1 MAALRTTTEAA
12 QAAAA
17 RSHVKLHDDAI
28 RAIHE
33 TGETHEAGI
42 AAVERTTA
50 ALAAAADQQLPS
62 ETIIDTWQA
71 HLSDPGEIAAAL
83 DAVTAAAR
91 EEQERKAEAEEA
103 ERVAALRTAT
113 EAAQAAAA
121 RSHVKLHDDAI
132 RAIHETGETHAAG
145 LAAVERTTAA
155 FAAAADQQLPSE
167 TIVETWNAN
176 ESDPGEIAPALEA
189 ATAAAREERR
199 KAAAQRQADLEAAT
213 EAAQAE
219 AARSRVELRD
229 AHVRTIYETGATHEV
244 GLAAVK
250 RTTAALA
257 AAADQRLLSEK
268 IIDTWQA
275 HLSDPG
281 ASETIVETW
290 NANESDP
297 GEIAPALEAAT
308 AAAREERRKAAAQR
322 QADLEAAT
330 EAAQAE
336 AARSRVELRD
346 AHVRTIYET
355 GATHEVGL
363 AAVKRTTAAL
373 AAAADQRLPSETIID
388 TWQAHLSDPG
398 GIAPALDAVTAAA
411 REEQER
417 KAEAEEA
424 GRVAALRTATEAA
437 QAEAARSHVKLHDD
451 AIRAIYET
459 GETHAAG
466 LAAVK
471 RTTAALAAAA
481 DQQLP
486 RKTIIDTWKAN
497 WSDPGGIAP
506 ALDAATADAVRREEE
521 RKAPAAP
528 STPRQVPAIQV
539 QQADAAEQERKAR
552 DKRWEALPD
561 AAQDEARARFD
572 QLEPGREG
580 ALSAQRSEQV
590 VGDVENLVA
599 KTYDREEYQLRER
612 RREWHPTDKNGD
624 ELLKRAQID
633 TFGTDRE
640 PVNLRERGAVLDAA
654 NVLDAADRGFESA
667 NRQIE
672 ERLGITPSHASVRE
686 ARRRHRQ
693 HLDNRMAPQSHGRDR
708 QRGKPS
714 LCTTTRVPRARTRR
728 SGRSASTTTEPST
741 SALRTS
747 STPRR

>member
-62 ETIIDTWQA
+62 ETINDTWQA
-71 HLSDPGEIAAAL
+71 HLSDPGGIAPAL

-132 RAIHETGETHAAG
+132 RAIHETGETHEAG
-145 LAAVERTTAA
+145 IAAVE
-155 FAAAADQQLPSE
+155 
-167 TIVETWNAN
+167 
-176 ESDPGEIAPALEA
+176 
-189 ATAAAREERR
+189 
-199 KAAAQRQADLEAAT
+199 
-213 EAAQAE
+213 
-219 AARSRVELRD
+219 
-229 AHVRTIYETGATHEV
+229 
-244 GLAAVK
+244 

-257 AAADQRLLSEK
+257 AAADQQLPSEM

-281 ASETIVETW
+281 GIAPALDAVTAAAREEQERKAEAEEAERVAALRTATEGRPGRGRPVARQVARRRDPGDPRDRRDARGGPGGGGANDGGLRRRGRPAAPVRDDRNDTW
-290 NANESDP
+290 NANKSDP

-373 AAAADQRLPSETIID
+373 AAAADQRLPSEMIID

-424 GRVAALRTATEAA
+424 ERVAALRTATEAA
-437 QAEAARSHVKLHDD
+437 QAAAARSHVKLHDDAIRAIHETGETHEAGLAAVERTTAAFAAAADQQLPSETIVETWNANESDPGEIAPALEAATAAAREERRKAAAQRQADLEAATEAAQAEAARSRVELRDAHVITIYETGATHEVGLAAVKRTTAALAAAADQRLPSEMIIDTWQAHLSDPGGIAPALDAVTAAAREEQERKAEAEEAERVAALRTATEAAQAAAARSHVKLHDD

-466 LAAVK
+466 LAAVE

-486 RKTIIDTWKAN
+486 RKTIIDTWKAHLVRP
-497 WSDPGGIAP
+497 WGDSARPRCRHRRRCPPRGGAQGAGCP
-506 ALDAATADAVRREEE
+506 VN
-521 RKAPAAP
+521 AAP
-528 STPRQVPAIQV
+528 SPG
-539 QQADAAEQERKAR
+539 DSSAAGRR
-552 DKRWEALPD
+552 R
-561 AAQDEARARFD
+561 RAR
-572 QLEPGREG
+572 EEGPGQT
-580 ALSAQRSEQV
+580 L
-590 VGDVENLVA
+590 
-599 KTYDREEYQLRER
+599 
-612 RREWHPTDKNGD
+612 
-624 ELLKRAQID
+624 
-633 TFGTDRE
+633 
-640 PVNLRERGAVLDAA
+640 
-654 NVLDAADRGFESA
+654 
-667 NRQIE
+667 
-672 ERLGITPSHASVRE
+672 
-686 ARRRHRQ
+686 
-693 HLDNRMAPQSHGRDR
+693 
-708 QRGKPS
+708 
-714 LCTTTRVPRARTRR
+714 
-728 SGRSASTTTEPST
+728 
-741 SALRTS
+741 
-747 STPRR
+747 